1 MSEQIS
7 RSLTFDPITKVF
19 TEASCMVSEI
29 EVPNVLTT
37 KIIEVY
43 PTKEKSLQRFKSN
56 DIRSIVSFKVK
67 YIPLNNDAGKKLF
80 SEAKKI
86 IDSVLTK
93 DYIPAESVINVFRN
107 GELEET
113 TVINDCIPKTCE
125 IDFSIHNYI
134 SIVFEICGIM
144 QPSYL

>member
-1 MSEQIS
+1 
-7 RSLTFDPITKVF
+7 
-19 TEASCMVSEI
+19 MVSEI

-37 KIIEVY
+37 KVIEVY
-43 PTKEKSLQRFKSN
+43 PTKEKSLQRFKGS
-56 DIRSIVSFKVK
+56 DLKSIVSFRVK
-67 YIPLNNDAGKKLF
+67 YIPLNNDTGKKLF
-80 SEAKKI
+80 SESKKI

-93 DYIPAESVINVFRN
+93 EYTPAEAVINVFRN
-107 GELEET
+107 GELEDT

-134 SIVFEICGIM
+134 SISFEIWGIM